1 MDPTGAIQILSLLIL
16 LLLSGYFSSA
26 ETAYTAA
33 NELGLKE
40 EAENGKKQAVIALKL
55 LDNKSKLLSAILIFN
70 NIVNLS
76 ASALTTTIAMK
87 YLGSAYIAL
96 ATGILTFILLI
107 VGEITPK
114 TIATVKSETI
124 ALKYASVLYLVVKLL
139 TPVIFI
145 VDKFSRAFLKL
156 FNVDPDAAREA
167 MTEYE
172 LRSIVAASHEDGVI
186 ETEERQMI
194 DNVVDFGD
202 SCAKDVM
209 IPRVEMCSVSIE
221 STFNELKEVFFDKKY
236 TRIPVYQKNINNIIG
251 ILHVKKYDE
260 TPDNIVGVLNMKDLL
275 FYQNYDGFNI
285 RSIMREP
292 NFTFEYKKTS
302 DLLMEMRENT
312 IPMIFVLDE
321 YGATVGLVTLED
333 LLEEIVGEIRDEY
346 DEDEDDLIKE
356 TGENEYLLD
365 GTLKL
370 DDINNAL
377 GTTLS
382 SEEYDSIGGLII
394 EKLDHIPE
402 VNESVELKEEHIRL
416 TVNQMD
422 KTHIESV
429 IMQILPYSSAE
440 ASESEEVSSE
450 AEPS

>member
-236 TRIPVYQKNINNIIG
+236 TRIPVY
-251 ILHVKKYDE
+251 DE

>member
-1 MDPTGAIQILSLLIL
+1 MEAGDIAKLIILVVL
-16 LLLSGYFSSA
+16 LLLSAFFSSA

-236 TRIPVYQKNINNIIG
+236 TRIPVY
-251 ILHVKKYDE
+251 DE

>member
-236 TRIPVYQKNINNIIG
+236 TRIPVY
-251 ILHVKKYDE
+251 DE
-260 TPDNIVGVLNMKDLL
+260 TPDNIGVLNMKDLL

-429 IMQILPYSSAE
+429 IMQILPYSSEE

>member
-145 VDKFSRAFLKL
+145 VDKLSRAFLKL

-236 TRIPVYQKNINNIIG
+236 TRIPV
-251 ILHVKKYDE
+251 YDE

-429 IMQILPYSSAE
+429 IMQILPYSSTE
-440 ASESEEVSSE
+440 VSESEEVSSE

>member
-145 VDKFSRAFLKL
+145 VDKLSRAFLKL
-156 FNVDPDAAREA
+156 FNIDPDAAREA

-236 TRIPVYQKNINNIIG
+236 TRIPV
-251 ILHVKKYDE
+251 YDE

-429 IMQILPYSSAE
+429 IMQILPYSSE
-440 ASESEEVSSE
+440 EDSESEEVSSE

>member
-236 TRIPVYQKNINNIIG
+236 TRIPVY
-251 ILHVKKYDE
+251 DE
-260 TPDNIVGVLNMKDLL
+260 TPDNIVGVLNIKDLL

>member
-236 TRIPVYQKNINNIIG
+236 TRIPVY
-251 ILHVKKYDE
+251 DE

-440 ASESEEVSSE
+440 DSESEEVSSE

>member
-236 TRIPVYQKNINNIIG
+236 TRIPVY
-251 ILHVKKYDE
+251 DE

-429 IMQILPYSSAE
+429 IMQILPYSSTE
-440 ASESEEVSSE
+440 DSESEEVSSE

>member
-236 TRIPVYQKNINNIIG
+236 TRIPVY
-251 ILHVKKYDE
+251 DE

-275 FYQNYDGFNI
+275 IYQNYDGFNI

-429 IMQILPYSSAE
+429 IMQILPYSSEE

>member
-124 ALKYASVLYLVVKLL
+124 ALRYASVLYFVVKLL

-236 TRIPVYQKNINNIIG
+236 TRIPV
-251 ILHVKKYDE
+251 YDE

-429 IMQILPYSSAE
+429 IMQILPYSSTE

>member
-236 TRIPVYQKNINNIIG
+236 TRIPVY
-251 ILHVKKYDE
+251 DE

-450 AEPS
+450 AELS

>member
-145 VDKFSRAFLKL
+145 VDKLSRAFLKL
-156 FNVDPDAAREA
+156 FNIDPDAAREA

-236 TRIPVYQKNINNIIG
+236 TRIPV
-251 ILHVKKYDE
+251 YDE

-346 DEDEDDLIKE
+346 DEDEEDLIKE
-356 TGENEYLLD
+356 IGENEYLLD

-416 TVNQMD
+416 KVNQMD

-429 IMQILPYSSAE
+429 IMQILPYSSE
-440 ASESEEVSSE
+440 EDSESEEVSSE

>member
-236 TRIPVYQKNINNIIG
+236 TRIPVY
-251 ILHVKKYDE
+251 DE

-429 IMQILPYSSAE
+429 IMQILPYSSTE
-440 ASESEEVSSE
+440 ASESEEVTSE

>member
-236 TRIPVYQKNINNIIG
+236 TRIPVY
-251 ILHVKKYDE
+251 DE

-346 DEDEDDLIKE
+346 DEDEEDLIKE
-356 TGENEYLLD
+356 IGENEYLLD

-429 IMQILPYSSAE
+429 IMQILPYSSEE

>member
-1 MDPTGAIQILSLLIL
+1 MDPTGAIQIISLLVL

-55 LDNKSKLLSAILIFN
+55 LDNKSKLLSAILIVN

-76 ASALTTTIAMK
+76 ASALTTTLAMK

-114 TIATVKSETI
+114 TLATVKSETI
-124 ALKYASVLYLVVKLL
+124 ALRYASVLYFVVKLL

-145 VDKFSRAFLKL
+145 IDKLSRAFLKL

-209 IPRVEMCSVSIE
+209 IPRVEMCSLSVDA
-221 STFNELKEVFFDKKY
+221 TFDELKEVFFDKKY
-236 TRIPVYQKNINNIIG
+236 TRIPVFE
-251 ILHVKKYDE
+251 E

-285 RSIMREP
+285 REIMREP

-346 DEDEDDLIKE
+346 DEDEADLIKE
-356 TGENEYLLD
+356 IGENEYLLD

-416 TVNQMD
+416 KVNQMD

-429 IMQILPYSSAE
+429 IMQLLPHSSE
-440 ASESEEVSSE
+440 EDSESEEDSTEV
-450 AEPS
+450 EPS

>member
-236 TRIPVYQKNINNIIG
+236 TRIPVY
-251 ILHVKKYDE
+251 DE

-292 NFTFEYKKTS
+292 NFTLEYKKTS

-450 AEPS
+450 AELS

>member
-1 MDPTGAIQILSLLIL
+1 
-16 LLLSGYFSSA
+16 
-26 ETAYTAA
+26 
-33 NELGLKE
+33 
-40 EAENGKKQAVIALKL
+40 
-55 LDNKSKLLSAILIFN
+55 
-70 NIVNLS
+70 
-76 ASALTTTIAMK
+76 
-87 YLGSAYIAL
+87 
-96 ATGILTFILLI
+96 
-107 VGEITPK
+107 
-114 TIATVKSETI
+114 
-124 ALKYASVLYLVVKLL
+124 
-139 TPVIFI
+139 
-145 VDKFSRAFLKL
+145 
-156 FNVDPDAAREA
+156 
-167 MTEYE
+167 
-172 LRSIVAASHEDGVI
+172 
-186 ETEERQMI
+186 MI

-236 TRIPVYQKNINNIIG
+236 TRIPV
-251 ILHVKKYDE
+251 YDE

-429 IMQILPYSSAE
+429 IMQILPYSSE
-440 ASESEEVSSE
+440 EDSESEEVSSE

>member
-145 VDKFSRAFLKL
+145 VDKLSRAFLKL
-156 FNVDPDAAREA
+156 FNIDPDAAREA

-236 TRIPVYQKNINNIIG
+236 TRIPV
-251 ILHVKKYDE
+251 YDE

-450 AEPS
+450 AELS

>member
-236 TRIPVYQKNINNIIG
+236 TRIPVY
-251 ILHVKKYDE
+251 DE

-429 IMQILPYSSAE
+429 IMQILSYSSEE

>member
-236 TRIPVYQKNINNIIG
+236 TRIPVY
-251 ILHVKKYDE
+251 DE

-370 DDINNAL
+370 DNINNAL

-450 AEPS
+450 AELS

>member
-236 TRIPVYQKNINNIIG
+236 TRIPVY
-251 ILHVKKYDE
+251 DE

-285 RSIMREP
+285 RSIMRDP

>member
-124 ALKYASVLYLVVKLL
+124 ALRYASVLYLVVKLL

-236 TRIPVYQKNINNIIG
+236 TRIPV
-251 ILHVKKYDE
+251 YDE

-429 IMQILPYSSAE
+429 IMQILPYSSTE

>member
-1 MDPTGAIQILSLLIL
+1 MHYLCIDFLNLLIHYCIYLLIL

-236 TRIPVYQKNINNIIG
+236 TRIPVY
-251 ILHVKKYDE
+251 DE

>member
-236 TRIPVYQKNINNIIG
+236 TRIPVY
-251 ILHVKKYDE
+251 DE

-429 IMQILPYSSAE
+429 IMQILPYSSTE
-440 ASESEEVSSE
+440 VSESEEVSSE
-450 AEPS
+450 AELS

>member
-1 MDPTGAIQILSLLIL
+1 MDLTGAIQILSLLIL

-236 TRIPVYQKNINNIIG
+236 TRIPVY
-251 ILHVKKYDE
+251 DE

-346 DEDEDDLIKE
+346 DEDEEDLIKE
-356 TGENEYLLD
+356 IGENEYLLD

-450 AEPS
+450 AELS

>member
-236 TRIPVYQKNINNIIG
+236 TRIPVY
-251 ILHVKKYDE
+251 DE

-285 RSIMREP
+285 RSIMRDP

-429 IMQILPYSSAE
+429 IMQILPYSSEE

>member
-124 ALKYASVLYLVVKLL
+124 ALRYASVLYLVVKLL

-145 VDKFSRAFLKL
+145 VDKLSRAFLKL

-236 TRIPVYQKNINNIIG
+236 TRIPV
-251 ILHVKKYDE
+251 YDE

>member
-236 TRIPVYQKNINNIIG
+236 TRIPVY
-251 ILHVKKYDE
+251 DE

-429 IMQILPYSSAE
+429 IMQILRYSSEE

>member
-40 EAENGKKQAVIALKL
+40 EAENGKKQAVIALKKKKK
-55 LDNKSKLLSAILIFN
+55 KSKLLSAILIFN

-236 TRIPVYQKNINNIIG
+236 TRIPV
-251 ILHVKKYDE
+251 YDE

>member
-236 TRIPVYQKNINNIIG
+236 TRIPVY
-251 ILHVKKYDE
+251 DE

-429 IMQILPYSSAE
+429 IMQILPYSSTE

-450 AEPS
+450 AELS

>member
-236 TRIPVYQKNINNIIG
+236 TRIPVY
-251 ILHVKKYDE
+251 DE

-429 IMQILPYSSAE
+429 IMQILPYSSEE
-440 ASESEEVSSE
+440 ASKSEEVSSE

>member
-40 EAENGKKQAVIALKL
+40 EAENGKKQAVIALEL

-236 TRIPVYQKNINNIIG
+236 TRIPV
-251 ILHVKKYDE
+251 YDE

>member
-236 TRIPVYQKNINNIIG
+236 TRIPVY
-251 ILHVKKYDE
+251 DE

-356 TGENEYLLD
+356 TSENEYLLD